1 MLRQGGRRFLERAV
15 AAFNRNPWT
24 HRRLELMDRSHAP
37 LYHED
42 GLWTHHRH
50 DFVDDPDFRRAYARG
65 IRALGWDY
73 GIRWR
78 MHVLLW
84 AAGQG
89 LKLEGAFVECGTA
102 RGFQAST
109 ICEYHDLSGR
119 DVFLFDTFRK
129 SVQAAELTGEA
140 YEAAPEAHRMY
151 AHSPEEVA
159 ANFAQWPNVRL
170 VPGLIPQTLDTV
182 SIDRVAF
189 LAVDLNHPE
198 PEAAAIRHFWPRMA
212 RGAMLV
218 LDDYAFVGFEV
229 QRLSAD
235 RVADDLGFSIL
246 SLPTGQ
252 GLAVKQ

>member
-1 MLRQGGRRFLERAV
+1 MLRQAGRRLLEGAV
-15 AAFNRNPWT
+15 STFNANPWS
-24 HRRLELMDRSHAP
+24 HRRLELLGRSPAP
-37 LYHED
+37 LYNED
-42 GLWTHHRH
+42 GLWTHHGH
-50 DFVDDPDFRRAYARG
+50 DFVDDPDFERAYARG
-65 IRALGWDY
+65 IQALGWDY

-78 MHVLLW
+78 IHVLLW

-89 LKLEGAFVECGTA
+89 LKLDGAFVECGTA

-109 ICEYHDLSGR
+109 ICEYHDLAGR
-119 DVFLFDTFRK
+119 EFFLFDTFRK
-129 SVQAAELTGEA
+129 SVAAAELTGAA
-140 YEAAPEAHRMY
+140 YDAAPEDHRMY
-151 AHSPEEVA
+151 AWSPEEVA
-159 ANFAQWPNVRL
+159 ANFAQWPNVQL

-198 PEAAAIRHFWPRMA
+198 PEEAAIRHFWPRLA
-212 RGAMLV
+212 VGGVLV